1 MKKSGQEEAG
11 EIDLTPM
18 LDVVFILL
26 IFFIV
31 TSVFVTEAGIEV
43 SKPEASTVEDT
54 SGDLI
59 LIAVGA
65 GGDIWIDGDQ
75 IDPRFIRSR
84 FELRLAD
91 APNSAVIIQADQ
103 NSNNEQVMLILAAAR
118 EANIEDV
125 WWFSI
130 HYRDRLL
137 NDVPEPI
144 NSEAYQAPALN
155 APLGRSGGVLRGYCY

>member
-1 MKKSGQEEAG
+1 MKKKAQEEAG

-43 SKPEASTVEDT
+43 IKPEASTVEDT

-59 LIAVGA
+59 LIAIGPS
-65 GGDIWIDGDQ
+65 GDIWIDGDQ

-91 APNSAVIIQADQ
+91 APNSAIIIQADQ
-103 NSNNEQVMLILAAAR
+103 NADNEQVMLILEAAR
-118 EANIEDV
+118 DANIEDV
-125 WWFSI
+125 SI
-130 HYRDRLL
+130 
-137 NDVPEPI
+137 
-144 NSEAYQAPALN
+144 SAEA
-155 APLGRSGGVLRGYCY
+155 

>member
-1 MKKSGQEEAG
+1 MKSGLMKRNADEEAG

-31 TSVFVTEAGIEV
+31 TSVFVTEAGIDV

-59 LIAVGA
+59 LIAVGPS
-65 GGDIWIDGDQ
+65 GDIWIDGDQ

-91 APNSAVIIQADQ
+91 APNSAIIIQADQ
-103 NSNNEQVMLILAAAR
+103 NANNEQVMLILEAAR

-125 WWFSI
+125 SI
-130 HYRDRLL
+130 
-137 NDVPEPI
+137 
-144 NSEAYQAPALN
+144 SAEA
-155 APLGRSGGVLRGYCY
+155 

>member
-1 MKKSGQEEAG
+1 MKSGLMKKKAQEEAG

-43 SKPEASTVEDT
+43 IKPEASTVEDT

-59 LIAVGA
+59 LIAIGPS
-65 GGDIWIDGDQ
+65 GDIWIDGDQ
-75 IDPRFIRSR
+75 IEPRFIRSR

-91 APNSAVIIQADQ
+91 APNSAIVIQADQ
-103 NSNNEQVMLILAAAR
+103 NADNEQVMLILEAAR
-118 EANIEDV
+118 DANIEDV
-125 WWFSI
+125 SI
-130 HYRDRLL
+130 
-137 NDVPEPI
+137 
-144 NSEAYQAPALN
+144 SAEA
-155 APLGRSGGVLRGYCY
+155 

>member
-1 MKKSGQEEAG
+1 MKPGLMKRTQQEEAG

-43 SKPEASTVEDT
+43 SKPQASTVDDT

-59 LIAVGA
+59 LIAVGSA
-65 GGDIWIDGDQ
+65 GDIWIDGEQ

-91 APNSAVIIQADQ
+91 APNSSVIIQADA
-103 NSNNEQVMLILAAAR
+103 NANNEQVMLILGAAR
-118 EANIEDV
+118 EANITNV
-125 WWFSI
+125 SI
-130 HYRDRLL
+130 
-137 NDVPEPI
+137 
-144 NSEAYQAPALN
+144 SAEA
-155 APLGRSGGVLRGYCY
+155 

>member
-1 MKKSGQEEAG
+1 MKSGLMKKKEQEEAG

-43 SKPEASTVEDT
+43 TKPEASTSLPTD
-54 SGDLI
+54 GDLI
-59 LIAVGA
+59 LIAVGPS
-65 GGDIWIDGDQ
+65 GDIWIDGEQ

-91 APNSAVIIQADQ
+91 APNSAVIIQADA
-103 NSNNEQVMLILAAAR
+103 NANNEQVMLILEAAR
-118 EANIEDV
+118 ESNIEDV
-125 WWFSI
+125 RISA
-130 HYRDRLL
+130 
-137 NDVPEPI
+137 
-144 NSEAYQAPALN
+144 EA
-155 APLGRSGGVLRGYCY
+155 

>member
-1 MKKSGQEEAG
+1 MKSGLMKKRVQEEAG

-31 TSVFVTEAGIEV
+31 TSVFVTEAGIDV
-43 SKPEASTVEDT
+43 TKPEASTVEPT

-59 LIAVGA
+59 LIAVGP

-75 IDPRFIRSR
+75 IDPRFIRNR

-91 APNSAVIIQADQ
+91 APNSAVIIQADA
-103 NSNNEQVMLILAAAR
+103 NANNEQVMLILQAAR
-118 EANIEDV
+118 EANIENV
-125 WWFSI
+125 SI
-130 HYRDRLL
+130 
-137 NDVPEPI
+137 
-144 NSEAYQAPALN
+144 SAEA
-155 APLGRSGGVLRGYCY
+155 

>member
-1 MKKSGQEEAG
+1 MKSGIIKKSGQEEAG

-125 WWFSI
+125 SI
-130 HYRDRLL
+130 SA
-137 NDVPEPI
+137 E
-144 NSEAYQAPALN
+144 
-155 APLGRSGGVLRGYCY
+155 G

>member
-1 MKKSGQEEAG
+1 MKSGLMKKSGQEEAG

-26 IFFIV
+26 ILFIV
-31 TSVFVTEAGIEV
+31 TSEFVTEAGIEV

-125 WWFSI
+125 SI
-130 HYRDRLL
+130 SA
-137 NDVPEPI
+137 E
-144 NSEAYQAPALN
+144 
-155 APLGRSGGVLRGYCY
+155 G

>member
-1 MKKSGQEEAG
+1 MKSGLIKKEGAEEAG

-43 SKPEASTVEDT
+43 NRPEASTVDPT

-59 LIAVGA
+59 LIAIGPA
-65 GGDIWIDGDQ
+65 GDIWIDGDQ
-75 IDPRFIRSR
+75 IDPRFVRAR

-91 APNSAVIIQADQ
+91 APNSALVIQADR
-103 NSNNEQVMLILAAAR
+103 NADNEYVLLILEAAR
-118 EANIEDV
+118 AANIADV
-125 WWFSI
+125 SI
-130 HYRDRLL
+130 AA
-137 NDVPEPI
+137 
-144 NSEAYQAPALN
+144 EA
-155 APLGRSGGVLRGYCY
+155 

>member
-1 MKKSGQEEAG
+1 MKSGIMKKSGQEEAG

-65 GGDIWIDGDQ
+65 SGDIWIDGDQ

-125 WWFSI
+125 SI
-130 HYRDRLL
+130 SA
-137 NDVPEPI
+137 E
-144 NSEAYQAPALN
+144 
-155 APLGRSGGVLRGYCY
+155 G